1 MDTTLAGTQVN
12 KTPVEVSSFYLDFK
26 FKVLLIWIDES
37 TDFFISVIIFILQ
50 FYYSFLWLPFF
61 AFVLWFKYQNNNN
74 NNFIIIIIIIIII
87 KFIVVI
93 MIIMTIIIIKD
104 VINFSITPQKVL
116 KSFFI
121 FIKRL
126 RTFLN
131 LVKLFTHIAGRVI

>member
-74 NNFIIIIIIIIII
+74 NNFIIIIII
-87 KFIVVI
+87 
-93 MIIMTIIIIKD
+93 
-104 VINFSITPQKVL
+104 
-116 KSFFI
+116 
-121 FIKRL
+121 
-126 RTFLN
+126 
-131 LVKLFTHIAGRVI
+131 